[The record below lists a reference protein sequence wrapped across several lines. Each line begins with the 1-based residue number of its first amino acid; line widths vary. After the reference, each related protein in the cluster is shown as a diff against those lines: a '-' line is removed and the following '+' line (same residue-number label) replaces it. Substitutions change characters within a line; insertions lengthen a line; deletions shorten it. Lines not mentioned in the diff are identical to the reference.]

1 MPNVDVSEDVIK
13 VLGSETRAVA
23 TGRGKTR
30 IWQTA
35 RERMAYDPAF
45 KPETDV
51 RKLLEGMD
59 SFKASTAGGQTFKAA
74 IGGKTRLEVIQETH
88 PALYKKMMDLRGKV
102 QKLTGYKN
110 VLRDDTQQAIDNF
123 LKSPVEDIDLVN
135 LQAELGGG
143 LKPGR
148 YVAKSQAGKTIADIQ
163 EEINA
168 ISNEKEA
175 SFRQAIRQHIRALP
189 GVIELMNSLARNG
202 FSLALASAAPMEN
215 VRLLTES
222 LGINRLFQGMVS
234 AEDVAEGKPNP
245 QVFLL
250 AAERLGVKPEN
261 CIVIEDAVAG
271 VAAAKR
277 AGMRCLAV
285 TNTHPRA
292 SLAEADLIV
301 DTLAEVTAPDLADL
315 LKSS

>member
-1 MPNVDVSEDVIK
+1 MPGNSTKAVIWDMDGVIADTAHYHLRAWQEALQKRGVNFTEETFRESFGQRNDTIIGK
-13 VLGSETRAVA
+13 VLGQGVS
-23 TGRGKTR
+23 
-30 IWQTA
+30 
-35 RERMAYDPAF
+35 
-45 KPETDV
+45 PE
-51 RKLLEGMD
+51 
-59 SFKASTAGGQTFKAA
+59 
-74 IGGKTRLEVIQETH
+74 EV
-88 PALYKKMMDLRGKV
+88 K
-102 QKLTGYKN
+102 
-110 VLRDDTQQAIDNF
+110 
-123 LKSPVEDIDLVN
+123 
-135 LQAELGGG
+135 
-143 LKPGR
+143 
-148 YVAKSQAGKTIADIQ
+148 
-163 EEINA
+163 A
-168 ISNEKEA
+168 ISDEKEA

-215 VRLLTES
+215 IRLLTEG
-222 LGINRLFQGMVS
+222 LGIDRLFQGIVS

-301 DTLAEVTAPDLADL
+301 DTLAEVTVPDLADL

>member
-1 MPNVDVSEDVIK
+1 MPGNSAKAVIWDMDGVIADTAHYHLRAWQEAFQKRGVNFTEETFRESFGQRNDTIIGK
-13 VLGSETRAVA
+13 VLGQGVS
-23 TGRGKTR
+23 
-30 IWQTA
+30 
-35 RERMAYDPAF
+35 
-45 KPETDV
+45 
-51 RKLLEGMD
+51 
-59 SFKASTAGGQTFKAA
+59 
-74 IGGKTRLEVIQETH
+74 
-88 PALYKKMMDLRGKV
+88 
-102 QKLTGYKN
+102 
-110 VLRDDTQQAIDNF
+110 
-123 LKSPVEDIDLVN
+123 
-135 LQAELGGG
+135 
-143 LKPGR
+143 
-148 YVAKSQAGKTIADIQ
+148 Q

-215 VRLLTES
+215 IRLLTEG
-222 LGINRLFQGMVS
+222 LGIDRLFQGIVS

-301 DTLAEVTAPDLADL
+301 DTLAEVTVPDLADL